1 MVNDLSSDLTAS
13 SDDADY
19 DYYVA
24 DDGDNNDESDGGD
37 DIDDNYDGDM
47 MIDCFTSTQKSFTHM
62 DKSPL
67 LMKSCKI

>member
-47 MIDCFTSTQKSFTHM
+47 MIDWLFYVHS
-62 DKSPL
+62 
-67 LMKSCKI
+67 KIFHSYG